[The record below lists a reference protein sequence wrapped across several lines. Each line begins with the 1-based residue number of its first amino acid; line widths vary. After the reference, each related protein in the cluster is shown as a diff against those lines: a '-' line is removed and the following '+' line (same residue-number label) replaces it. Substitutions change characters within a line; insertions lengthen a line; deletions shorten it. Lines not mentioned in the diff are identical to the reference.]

1 MADDQKDALEGM
13 MAYLSQVADQLE
25 TESGRE
31 DSDIR
36 AKIALLK
43 QTIRDRDTVVQ
54 ETAQRIETGGAFPS
68 PAPAQRID
76 PADTCAERKSVSTL
90 VSLQILLP
98 LSVCVAVAPTRGLSS
113 WIPTMSCTGVAEMYQ
128 HIASMENSVASAE
141 ALTAD
146 PGVAAFLATTQ
157 QVWSGAVVGR
167 GEHGADT
174 PPSEGRESSDAGN
187 PGGIEGQDDEASH
200 VGKGVKNMKL

>member
-76 PADTCAERKSVSTL
+76 PADNCAEIKSVSTL
-90 VSLQILLP
+90 VSSPILLP
-98 LSVCVAVAPTRGLSS
+98 LSVCVAVAHTRG
-113 WIPTMSCTGVAEMYQ
+113 
-128 HIASMENSVASAE
+128 
-141 ALTAD
+141 
-146 PGVAAFLATTQ
+146 
-157 QVWSGAVVGR
+157 
-167 GEHGADT
+167 
-174 PPSEGRESSDAGN
+174 
-187 PGGIEGQDDEASH
+187 
-200 VGKGVKNMKL
+200 